1 MALPPAGLSL
11 RAQAD
16 GNRDTLV
23 LAGDLDLATSPELEA
38 RVEQLCTE
46 GRELVLD
53 LSELSF
59 IDSTGLLAILKAR
72 EQCAE
77 RRSRFFLIP
86 GPPAVQRVFRL
97 TDLLERLPFL
107 DTRD

>member
-11 RAQAD
+11 RARAHGD
-16 GNRDTLV
+16 RDTLA

-38 RVEQLCTE
+38 TVGQLCTE

-72 EQCAE
+72 ERCAE
-77 RRSRFFLIP
+77 RRCGFFLIP
-86 GPPAVQRVFRL
+86 GPPAVQRVFQL

-107 DTRD
+107 DASG